1 MHELKNDSKEDVQ
14 VAVINNSSMLIFCP
28 ACGAQIS
35 RYAPNCIKC
44 GHPIIPIS
52 SPTIEP
58 TVAPQQQIVIEQ
70 PVNETNGIGTAG
82 FILSLISLILSW
94 VPGVGW
100 VVWFLGCFLS
110 FMGMFW
116 KPRGLAVV
124 GFLISIIGLIVLL
137 AVVGAL
143 ATVMATILE

>member
-1 MHELKNDSKEDVQ
+1 MEDVQ
-14 VAVINNSSMLIFCP
+14 VAVINNSSMLISCP

-35 RYAPNCIKC
+35 RYAPYCIKC
-44 GHPIIPIS
+44 GQPIIPMS
-52 SPTIEP
+52 SPKIEP
-58 TVAPQQQIVIEQ
+58 TVAPQQQIVIKQ

-100 VVWFLGCFLS
+100 FVWFLGCFLS